1 MKSWVIVAVG
11 VVTALAFVAYAAVL
25 LATSWPIEDWSI
37 AKASLFG
44 DSFGVLNSF
53 FTGGAFLL
61 ILWTIVLQQQ
71 ELRLQR
77 KEMSR
82 MVAAHQRELHM
93 ELLNYA
99 FKDEEL
105 AKVWGDRVSDAN
117 EDRQYMYVNLIMS
130 MWSTNYSEDLLP
142 KEPLK
147 KILARQM
154 HKSEYFRRFWEKNKA
169 DWREFGKPEHS
180 YQEFCDFADAAYEAA
195 IAESSSDK
203 QT

>member
-11 VVTALAFVAYAAVL
+11 LVTAIAFVSYGALLL
-25 LATSWPIEDWSI
+25 LASWPIEDWSI

-130 MWSTNYSEDLLP
+130 MWSTNYSQDLLP

-147 KILARQM
+147 KILVRQM
-154 HKSEYFRRFWEKNKA
+154 RKSEYFRRFWEKNKA
-169 DWREFGKPEHS
+169 DWREFGKPENS

-195 IAESSSDK
+195 AADIKGKE
-203 QT
+203 